1 MIKKKT
7 FNIAIVGLGNIGLN
21 LYKHLIKNKNSIF
34 EKNNVNFEVK
44 YVSAKNKK
52 KNRGLKIP
60 KKKWLTNYIE
70 ASYSKDIDLVVEL
83 IGGAEGPAKK
93 LVFNSLKNKKHV
105 VTANKSLISKHGD
118 KLAVIAEK
126 NKVNLEFEAAVAGGI
141 PIIRTLKEGLVANIN
156 NKIYGI
162 LNGTS
167 NFILSNMDK
176 NKMNFQ
182 KVLNK
187 AKTLGYAESNPKSD
201 LNGEDV
207 KSKIQIL
214 SSLAF
219 NCFINHSKI
228 NLEGINFIDEID
240 IKNANILGYKIK
252 HLGISEIEKGK
263 LIQRVHPCL
272 VKKDSRLS
280 NVNGVLNAIIIES
293 NPVGKSVLQGEGAGP
308 GPTTSALVS
317 DICSILRGNIKYPF
331 SVSSNKRRKIQSQDL
346 SNKFFSFYI
355 RIDVVDKKGVLSS
368 ITKVMSKN
376 KISVKRLI
384 QNPFKNKKFATI
396 IITSHK
402 VKNINLIKCI
412 NELSKKNFIIKSPK
426 FIRIEEI

>member
-70 ASYSKDIDLVVEL
+70 ASYLKDIDLVVEL
-83 IGGAEGPAKK
+83 IGGAEGAAKK

-141 PIIRTLKEGLVANIN
+141 PIIRTLKEGLVANTN

-187 AKTLGYAESNPKSD
+187 AKMLGYAEKNPKSD

-207 KSKIQIL
+207 KSKVQIL

-272 VKKDSRLS
+272 IKKDSRLS

-293 NPVGKSVLQGEGAGP
+293 YPVGKSVLQGEGAGP

-346 SNKFFSFYI
+346 SDKFFSFYI

-368 ITKVMSKN
+368 ITRVMSKN

-402 VKNINLIKCI
+402 VKNINLVKCI

>member
-1 MIKKKT
+1 M
-7 FNIAIVGLGNIGLN
+7 GLGNIGLN

-34 EKNNVNFEVK
+34 EKNNVNFEIK
-44 YVSAKNKK
+44 YVSAKNKN

-60 KKKWLTNYIE
+60 KKKWLTNFIE
-70 ASYSKDIDLVVEL
+70 ASYLKDIDLVVEL
-83 IGGAEGPAKK
+83 IGGAEGAAKK

-187 AKTLGYAESNPKSD
+187 AKMLGYAEKNPKSD

-207 KSKIQIL
+207 KSKVQIL

-272 VKKDSRLS
+272 IKKDSRLS

-293 NPVGKSVLQGEGAGP
+293 DPVGKSVLQGEGAGP

-402 VKNINLIKCI
+402 VKNINLVKCI